1 MSRKYLRPGLMY
13 ELINPITARVVILKN
28 KIMLYFELLKK
39 KTRKQPTF
47 LEREDITPSR
57 RTRSLCRQ
65 KLITYKL
72 DVFTL
77 NRTIVTSSSYIT
89 LT

>member
-28 KIMLYFELLKK
+28 KIMLYFELFQKK
-39 KTRKQPTF
+39 KTRQQSTF

-57 RTRSLCRQ
+57 RTRS
-65 KLITYKL
+65 
-72 DVFTL
+72 
-77 NRTIVTSSSYIT
+77 
-89 LT
+89 